1 MSSPVSTASSRYVQR
16 TNRFCGLKNEQ
27 PLPSCGALEACFLNK
42 TGDGLLAFELCVENE
57 IHANLHGVHG
67 GYWDCPVDLDAFAD
81 AHAWASR
88 PLLSFLTATIAE
100 NVLTKPQ
107 KVFDYVQ
114 CPGVCALG
122 VDDAATCHC
131 WSTVPNVTSLND
143 TQVYAYL
150 ETALAKLHS
159 SYKGPHFMTLSPVTG
174 KHAFKGLTVEQDF
187 SLKRLYLELLRAPGR
202 FGVWPTGAA
211 PIDPLFWPMH
221 PIFDKMTQALRMAPA
236 FAATVNFTWV
246 SGRSGM
252 KLSPPFSLRST
263 SRGTTRACATR
274 ATRRAPSGGA
284 SSRSRTSSARAR
296 PRPRATT
303 AATATASTTRSSARA
318 SSRARTRTPTC
329 GSSSDPTATTS
340 RTSTT
345 SSPRGA
351 RATGTRSP

>member
-1 MSSPVSTASSRYVQR
+1 MSTASSRYVQR

-114 CPGVCALG
+114 CPGACALG

-174 KHAFKGLTVEQDF
+174 EHAFAGLTVEQDF

-236 FAATVNFTWV
+236 LSASMNFTWDN
-246 SGRSGM
+246 SGTSCGEGVEWNDV
-252 KLSPPFSLRST
+252 LPFEDLFW
-263 SRGTTRACATR
+263 
-274 ATRRAPSGGA
+274 GA
-284 SSRSRTSSARAR
+284 NS
-296 PRPRATT
+296 
-303 AATATASTTRSSARA
+303 
-318 SSRARTRTPTC
+318 
-329 GSSSDPTATTS
+329 
-340 RTSTT
+340 
-345 SSPRGA
+345 
-351 RATGTRSP
+351 TGTSAASLGSKDLAGAYTNRDIWELFQPDGDWIPYVYDQLENWGECDWDPLSYPMNSTR

>member
-1 MSSPVSTASSRYVQR
+1 MSTASSRYVQR

-114 CPGVCALG
+114 CPGACALG

-174 KHAFKGLTVEQDF
+174 KHAFAGLTVEQDF

-236 FAATVNFTWV
+236 FAATVNFTWDNA
-246 SGRSGM
+246 GM
-252 KLSPPFSLRST
+252 CDAGDPQSAEWWGKQPFEDLF
-263 SRGTTRACATR
+263 
-274 ATRRAPSGGA
+274 GA
-284 SSRSRTSSARAR
+284 SEAAAARDDGGDRHGKHDAKLGARKLARSYSNADLWELFR
-296 PRPRATT
+296 PDGDDIPYVYDQLAAWGTCDWDPLAVT
-303 AATATASTTRSSARA
+303 AGELRWNATANATA
-318 SSRARTRTPTC
+318 
-329 GSSSDPTATTS
+329 
-340 RTSTT
+340 
-345 SSPRGA
+345 
-351 RATGTRSP
+351 